1 MADPSSRDSQRAGEV
16 RCTVEG
22 STGWLLIDN
31 PTKLNAMSLTMFKQ
45 LGEHIT
51 RLGEDAAVRCVILRG
66 ADGKAFCSGGDIS
79 EFEGFRTGP
88 EGIAGYGRVGNA
100 SLEKLR
106 TCPKPTIAMI
116 EGYCMGGGVA
126 LALNCDLRIAS
137 SDARIGIPAAKRGL
151 SYDFTDIKLL
161 VDLVG
166 PSAAKSM
173 LYTGR
178 AFGAEEALRIG
189 LINELAPAGELRA
202 QVMKICDS
210 IAANAPL
217 SIAAAKFIVD
227 TTTADPAKRDLHA
240 CEAYFEKCMTSEDFA
255 EANQAFAEKRRPVF
269 KGR

>member
-1 MADPSSRDSQRAGEV
+1 MANPSSPDTLSAGQI
-16 RCTVEG
+16 RCVVEG
-22 STGWLLIDN
+22 STGWLLVDN
-31 PTKLNAMSLTMFKQ
+31 PAKLNAMSLAMFKQ
-45 LGEHIT
+45 LREHVT
-51 RLGEDAAVRCVILRG
+51 RLEDDPAVRCVILRG

-88 EGIAGYGRVGNA
+88 EGIAAYGRVGNA
-100 SLEKLR
+100 ALETLR

-137 SDARIGIPAAKRGL
+137 QDARLGIPAAKRGL
-151 SYDFTDIKLL
+151 SYDFADIKLL
-161 VDLVG
+161 VDLIG
-166 PSAAKSM
+166 PSATKNM

-178 AFGAEEALRIG
+178 AFSAEEALRIG
-189 LINELAPAGELRA
+189 LINELASVDELKA
-202 QVMKICDS
+202 KVMKISDT

-227 TTTADPAKRDLHA
+227 TATTDPEKRDLHA
-240 CEAYFEKCMTSEDFA
+240 CEAHFTKCMTSEDFA
-255 EANQAFAEKRRPVF
+255 EANQAFAEKRRPAF